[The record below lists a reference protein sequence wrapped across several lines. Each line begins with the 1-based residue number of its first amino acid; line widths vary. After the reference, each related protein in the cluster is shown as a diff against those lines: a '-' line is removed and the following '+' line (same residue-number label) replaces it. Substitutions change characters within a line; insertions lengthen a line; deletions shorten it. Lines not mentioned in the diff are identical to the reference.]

1 LDGGLG
7 RLSLGGVGFMWA
19 GGGGLITHHDE

>member
-7 RLSLGGVGFMWA
+7 RLGLGGVGFLCA
-19 GGGGLITHHDE
+19 GGGGLIARQDE